1 MRLPDWWEP
10 YELPDAL
17 KALRPAP
24 DSRFFASDSNGRATG
39 GLFSLDGI
47 HPTTIAYGLMAQE
60 FMNVMVEAGVTF
72 HRPDGVTPRQPPVE
86 VDWDTLIARD
96 TLISHPPRSLRSDVS
111 LIGWLDQRLDVFT
124 RLWGGITAAQD
135 PG

>member
-1 MRLPDWWEP
+1 
-10 YELPDAL
+10 
-17 KALRPAP
+17 
-24 DSRFFASDSNGRATG
+24 
-39 GLFSLDGI
+39 
-47 HPTTIAYGLMAQE
+47 
-60 FMNVMVEAGVTF
+60 
-72 HRPDGVTPRQPPVE
+72 VTPRQPPVE

-111 LIGWLDQRLDVFT
+111 LIGWLDQPLDVFT